1 MAIRIEVAPSGGA
14 PTPPCPPRLFV
25 GAYGIHPSHSAPRG
39 ALSLLV
45 RCRHPT
51 AMRRTRKSGTM
62 PVMRALRAR
71 VENGRYVIDEPAV
84 LPEGTE
90 VQLQLI
96 TGDELDDE
104 ERAALHASL
113 ERAADDSEAGRKM
126 DAWEHLKQY
135 RARRAG

>member
-1 MAIRIEVAPSGGA
+1 
-14 PTPPCPPRLFV
+14 
-25 GAYGIHPSHSAPRG
+25 
-39 ALSLLV
+39 
-45 RCRHPT
+45 
-51 AMRRTRKSGTM
+51 M

-71 VENGRYVIDEPAV
+71 VENGRYVIDEPAA

-90 VQLQLI
+90 VQLELI